1 MSDSLRGFVVGLTV
15 DAGLALILYYFYKR
29 SKRAA
34 NEIQKAEWYGLD
46 RDLIKKLK
54 ELPDQTIPYG
64 CIEGITAST
73 RRLRSHYEDD
83 VQGVIRNIALIEHKS
98 KRSNGVWSDV
108 QNVIRDVVDAV
119 PFYLHKVQ
127 KDGSNDVRVHI
138 TEAKSAG
145 FLLDDLTVTY
155 DSYKSDQA
163 GLLQR
168 GLDRIFGEVIKGMHE
183 YEKMLV
189 LGTPLL
195 GIGQLKLENDKIIMS
210 PPENGSRFILTTQT
224 KEEVVK
230 HFSSQSNIIKIFLG
244 ITCVIG
250 VGLATY
256 IIKKWYTKWQS
267 RKRIE
272 RMAQEAQNARMA
284 SRAAANNR
292 EPSNNSDSQ
301 ECVICLTNPRE
312 VILLNCGHICVC
324 IDCVQALPR
333 PMKCPVCRQNVER
346 FLNAYMA

>member
-1 MSDSLRGFVVGLTV
+1 MSDSLRGFIVGLTV
-15 DAGLALILYYFYKR
+15 DAGLALIFYYFYKR

-46 RDLIKKLK
+46 KDLIKKLK
-54 ELPDQTIPYG
+54 ELPEQTIPYG

-73 RRLRSHYEDD
+73 RSLRSHYEDD
-83 VQGVIRNIALIEHKS
+83 VLGVIRNTALIEHKS

-119 PFYLHKVQ
+119 PFYLHKVK
-127 KDGSNDVRVHI
+127 KDGTNDCRVHV
-138 TEAKSAG
+138 TEPKSAG

-155 DSYKSDQA
+155 DSYKSDQS

-168 GLDRIFGEVIKGMHE
+168 GMDRIFGEVIKGMHE

-230 HFSSQSNIIKIFLG
+230 HFSSQSKIIKILLG

-256 IIKKWYTKWQS
+256 ILKKWYKQWQS
-267 RKRIE
+267 RKQIE

-284 SRAAANNR
+284 ARAAANNR
-292 EPSNNSDSQ
+292 ESSNNSDS